1 MSPAEWFI
9 LVLYGFPLVVCLLV
23 VIILLGQ
30 TLIRLRWRKRP
41 KKI

>member
-9 LVLYGFPLVVCLLV
+9 LAIYGLPLVVCLLV
-23 VIILLGQ
+23 AIILLGQ
-30 TLIRLRWRKRP
+30 ALIRLRWRKRP

>member
-1 MSPAEWFI
+1 MSPAEWFV
-9 LVLYGFPLVVCLLV
+9 LVLYGLPLVACLLV
-23 VIILLGQ
+23 GIILLGQ